1 MKDKYTAV
9 WVSHSSI
16 GDFLKCPRVYF
27 LKNVYK
33 DKRSG
38 NKIQIVNPSLSLGQV
53 VHEVIESL
61 SIIPTDRRFE
71 TPLIDRFEE
80 AWKKVSGKRGG
91 FLSSEVEHD
100 YKERG
105 IKMVERVRK
114 NPGPLKNLAVKIDMD
129 LPHFWISESENIILC
144 GKIDWLEYNKEEDT
158 VHILDFKTGI
168 SSKEDPESLQ
178 LPIYHLL
185 VKNCQKRVVSKAS
198 YWYLEQD
205 DGPVEKELPDYDESF
220 AKVLAI
226 ARKIKLARQLDSLTC
241 PNGALGCRECKPL
254 ESILKGGAEL
264 VAQEMKKDIYIV
276 ENYSSDSDNLE
287 GTIL

>member
-16 GDFLKCPRVYF
+16 GDFIKCPRAYF

-33 DKRSG
+33 DPKSG
-38 NKIQIVNPSLSLGQV
+38 NKLQITGPSLSLGQV

-61 SIIPTDRRFE
+61 SVIPTSRRFE
-71 TPLIDRFEE
+71 TPLIEHFEE

-91 FLSSEVEHD
+91 FMTSSIEHD

-105 IKMVERVRK
+105 IKMLERVKR

-129 LPHFWISESENIILC
+129 LPHFWLSEDENIILC
-144 GKIDWLEYNKEEDT
+144 GKIDWLEYFQDTDT
-158 VHILDFKTGI
+158 VHIIDFKT
-168 SSKEDPESLQ
+168 SMENKEDPDSLQ

-185 VKNCQKRVVSKAS
+185 VKNTQRREVTKAS

-205 DGPVEKELPDYDESF
+205 DAPVEKELPDYDESF
-220 AKVLAI
+220 NKVLSI
-226 ARKIKLARQLDSLTC
+226 ARKIKLARQLDSFKC
-241 PNGALGCRECKPL
+241 PNGDEGCRDCKPI
-254 ESILKGGAEL
+254 EKILRGEAEL
-264 VAQEMKKDIYIV
+264 VAQEFKKDIYV
-276 ENYSSDSDNLE
+276 LNYKEEKPE

>member
-16 GDFLKCPRVYF
+16 GDFIKCPRAYF

-33 DKRSG
+33 DPKSG
-38 NKIQIVNPSLSLGQV
+38 NKLQITGPSLSLGQV

-61 SIIPTDRRFE
+61 SVIPTSRRFE
-71 TPLIDRFEE
+71 TPLIEHFEE

-91 FLSSEVEHD
+91 FMTSSIEHD

-105 IKMVERVRK
+105 IKMLERVKR

-129 LPHFWISESENIILC
+129 LPHFWLSEDENIILC
-144 GKIDWLEYNKEEDT
+144 GKIDWLEYFQDTDT
-158 VHILDFKTGI
+158 VHIIDFKT
-168 SSKEDPESLQ
+168 SMENKEDPDSLQ

-185 VKNCQKRVVSKAS
+185 VKNTQRREVTKAS

-205 DGPVEKELPDYDESF
+205 DAPVEKELPDYDESF
-220 AKVLAI
+220 NKVLSI
-226 ARKIKLARQLDSLTC
+226 ARKIKLARQLDSFKC
-241 PNGALGCRECKPL
+241 PNGDEGCRDCKPM
-254 ESILKGGAEL
+254 EKILKGEAEL
-264 VAQEMKKDIYIV
+264 VAQEFKKDIYV
-276 ENYSSDSDNLE
+276 LNYKEEKPE